1 MNSNICTN
9 KVINN
14 VPDYCQVMRI
24 KGSNG
29 EVKELLFPKAL
40 DLDRPKRPRTT
51 FSTSQLKILEIEF
64 EKNPYLVGSDRI
76 FLAKKLNLTE
86 TQVKVWFQNRRT
98 KCKRKIIDNGV
109 PRITTSSS
117 LSSSEN
123 TSNPSSPNLPQ
134 STINTPSWNSQQIP
148 SSTFNNFNPFLYLP
162 THVQFPFDQTTFFPG
177 SNQMNNTFQQ
187 SYNPTSNVCQQIGS

>member
-1 MNSNICTN
+1 MNSNTNTN
-9 KVINN
+9 KVISN
-14 VPDYCQVMRI
+14 VPDYCQVMRV

-51 FSTSQLKILEIEF
+51 FSTSQLKTLEYEF

-98 KCKRKIIDNGV
+98 KCKRKVVDNGMSH
-109 PRITTSSS
+109 ISNNNS
-117 LSSSEN
+117 LLNEN
-123 TSNPSSPNLPQ
+123 NSNPSSPNLAP
-134 STINTPSWNSQQIP
+134 STLNIQSWNSHQIP
-148 SSTFNNFNPFLYLP
+148 VSSFNGFNPFIYLP
-162 THVQFPFDQTTFFPG
+162 THVQFPFDQAPFFSG
-177 SNQMNNTFQQ
+177 SNQMNNTFPS
-187 SYNPTSNVCQQIGS
+187 SYNSASNVCHQIGN